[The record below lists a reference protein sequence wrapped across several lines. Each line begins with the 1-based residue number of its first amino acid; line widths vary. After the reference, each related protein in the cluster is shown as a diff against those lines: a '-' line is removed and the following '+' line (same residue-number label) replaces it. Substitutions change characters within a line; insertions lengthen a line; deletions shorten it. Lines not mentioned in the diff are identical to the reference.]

1 MVFRA
6 RLTRVARGI
15 LCAAIAVGLGW
26 ALYAESVFYGI
37 DTTLRAAAMTITGIV
52 ELSLLVGLWR
62 LWAVCLIVT
71 EDGVIAR
78 NFRGDTRLRRGDIR
92 GAFPLLEFASA
103 RVVLRLK
110 TGDDLY
116 LDGLVFATPGR
127 ANRAVA
133 DVSQALG
140 RAPLEAES

>member
-15 LCAAIAVGLGW
+15 LCAVVAAALGW
-26 ALYAESVFYGI
+26 ALHAESTFDGI
-37 DTTLRAAAMTITGIV
+37 DATLRAGALVITGVI
-52 ELSLLVGLWR
+52 ELSLVVGLWR
-62 LWAVCLIVT
+62 LWVVCLIVNT
-71 EDGVIAR
+71 DGVIAR
-78 NFRGDTRLRRGDIR
+78 NFRGDTTLRRNDVR
-92 GAFPLLEFASA
+92 GAFALLEFASA
-103 RVVLRLK
+103 RVVLKLK

-133 DVSQALG
+133 EISEALG
-140 RAPLEAES
+140 RAPLEP